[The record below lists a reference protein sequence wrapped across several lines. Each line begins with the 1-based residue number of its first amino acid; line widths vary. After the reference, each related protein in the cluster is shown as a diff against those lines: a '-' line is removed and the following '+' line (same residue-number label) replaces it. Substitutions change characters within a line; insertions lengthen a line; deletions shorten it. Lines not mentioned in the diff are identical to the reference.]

1 MCIRDRHIYRKG
13 YQYHKAGIMLLNLQP
28 KSLQQGLLFP
38 SKQQSKR
45 EQLLEAVEQI
55 RNNYGPDSV
64 FLAAQGIQR
73 KWEMKRNYRSPRYTT
88 NWQEIPS
95 VSTKF

>member
-1 MCIRDRHIYRKG
+1 
-13 YQYHKAGIMLLNLQP
+13 MLLNLQP
-28 KSLQQGLLFP
+28 KALQQGLLFP
-38 SKQQSKR
+38 PKQQSKR
-45 EQLLEAVEQI
+45 KQLLEAIEEI
-55 RNNYGPDSV
+55 RSAYGPESA

-95 VSTKF
+95 TSTKV